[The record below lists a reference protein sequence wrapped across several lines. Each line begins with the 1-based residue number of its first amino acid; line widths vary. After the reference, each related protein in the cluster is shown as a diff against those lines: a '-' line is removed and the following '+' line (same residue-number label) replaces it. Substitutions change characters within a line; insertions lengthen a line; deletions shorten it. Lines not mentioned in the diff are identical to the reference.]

1 MADDGQVG
9 AGAMEMWETSGDHER
24 MAAMSIAMAAMHLSR
39 GEVKQAVELLESS
52 LLQSRK
58 CVPTLQPP
66 PTL

>member
-1 MADDGQVG
+1 MAVDVQVG

-39 GEVKQAVELLESS
+39 GEVKQAVERLESS

-58 CVPTLQPP
+58 YVSTLLALPP
-66 PTL
+66 L